1 MESRVLNF
9 THDMPTRCSL
19 EPPLRMILWAGDGMH
34 NGVTDIERLPN
45 FDIYVCMGYP
55 STLQP
60 NIDYLYNRIEPGV
73 ICIIDVSSHDQ
84 MQRFIKEFAGRITTI
99 DADYHGNTPR
109 MLPEYYYTLLANG
122 GTAYNVEGINSMM
135 VYMADYK
142 NALEVFGP
150 ILPDTLKAERRYT
163 PQMIQLAKDNDL
175 SVDFAWTSPDLKD
188 PYYDDIRKGQANYAA
203 FRESLNPNHH
213 DAYKFNE
220 KNLEEYWSSLAPEL
234 LTFNYNRA
242 ILQNPALKNILE
254 PYFDRFNIYLTSKL
268 IREVDDVDEFRQQ
281 ILTLEQI
288 QKLYKI
294 SSYARKF
301 TGFSKHISTYHDLRY
316 NGGPVKYGV
325 WLRKVELQPENTQ
338 PY

>member
-9 THDMPTRCSL
+9 RHDIPAKCLL

-60 NIDYLYNRIEPGV
+60 NIDYLYKRAEPGV
-73 ICIIDVSSHDQ
+73 ICIIDVSSYDQ

-122 GTAYNVEGINSMM
+122 GRAYNVEGINSMM

-188 PYYDDIRKGQANYAA
+188 PYYDDIRKGQENYLAYRA
-203 FRESLNPNHH
+203 QLNSNYNSI
-213 DAYKFNE
+213 YKFNE
-220 KNLEEYWSSLAPEL
+220 KNLEEYWSGFQPEV
-234 LTFNYNRA
+234 LTFSYTRA
-242 ILQNPALKNILE
+242 ILQNPALETILE
-254 PYFDRFNIYLTSKL
+254 PYMNRFKAYVTRKVEA
-268 IREVDDVDEFRQQ
+268 EVDSIDEFR
-281 ILTLEQI
+281 EQALSFERI
-288 QKLYKI
+288 QKLYTLTQ
-294 SSYARKF
+294 YARKF
-301 TGFSKHISTYHDLRY
+301 SGFSQHISSYNDLRY
-316 NGGPVKYGV
+316 NGGPLVYGM
-325 WLRKVELQPENTQ
+325 WLTKVILDENN
-338 PY
+338 